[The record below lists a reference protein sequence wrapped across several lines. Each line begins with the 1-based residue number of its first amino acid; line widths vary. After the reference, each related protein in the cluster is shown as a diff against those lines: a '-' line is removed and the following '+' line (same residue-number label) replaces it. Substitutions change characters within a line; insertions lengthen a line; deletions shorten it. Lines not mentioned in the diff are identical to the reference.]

1 MPDEVAWIDA
11 AGALRLP
18 ALHLQNVLLQGV
30 SLRTAI
36 NAIQPGKPGGG

>member
-1 MPDEVAWIDA
+1 MAWIDA

-36 NAIQPGKPGGG
+36 NVIHRLTFGPLTP